1 MSPPAEPRSAART
14 TASRP
19 TTTFGGVLGLG
30 FQKNRFGLEGR
41 YDFDFGDA
49 FDEIA
54 AKNNQWAILARI
66 MIK

>member
-1 MSPPAEPRSAART
+1 M
-14 TASRP
+14 
-19 TTTFGGVLGLG
+19 LGLG

-41 YDFDFGDA
+41 YDFDFGDT